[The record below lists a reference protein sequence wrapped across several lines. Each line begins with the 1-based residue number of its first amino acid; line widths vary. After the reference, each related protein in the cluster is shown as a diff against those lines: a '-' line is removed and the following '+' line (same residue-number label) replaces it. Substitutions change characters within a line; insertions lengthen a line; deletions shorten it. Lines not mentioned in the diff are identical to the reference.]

1 MKLKFLWLLLA
12 AAAVQGIV
20 IFVGLNG
27 AGAPMGDVAYVY
39 DPWMQELQKSNA
51 WWGLNR
57 VWVYPYLALVPMVLS
72 LPLRITDYQSGWLV
86 MMTLLN
92 VVALASM
99 VGWGRH
105 AKLEPDQVRWR
116 YQAAWYFLGF
126 ELLLGPVAISR
137 VDAVSVA
144 VVLFAI
150 PSLIAMRYQTAA
162 VWFTVA
168 TWIKVWPAALLLA
181 LWVAARKRLNVIFA
195 AVVTSLAV
203 VLFALALGGNRS
215 VFSFVTMQGT
225 RGIQIESPWATP
237 WLWAAIAGAPETG
250 LYYDQQLLT
259 YQVRGT
265 GVEVVA
271 ALSTL
276 VLVGAILITAYLAM
290 VARRRRASAG
300 AVLSVTALT
309 AVLDLIFF
317 NKVGSPQYIEWLA
330 IPIIFGILLNRRGW
344 MFPAITGLV
353 LAGLTQLIYPIT
365 YGALLEATPWA
376 TALLGIRNL
385 TLLALLVWANLQLS
399 NLKSP
404 ESVVEK
410 LAD

>member
-1 MKLKFLWLLLA
+1 LKLKFLGLLVA
-12 AAAVQGIV
+12 AMAVQGLLV
-20 IFVGLNG
+20 FVGFHG
-27 AGAPMGDVAYVY
+27 AGVPMGDVPYVY
-39 DPWMQELQKSNA
+39 DPWMQELQKSSA

-57 VWVYPYLALVPMVLS
+57 PWVYPYLALIPMLLA
-72 LPLRITDYQSGWLV
+72 LPFRITDYQSGWLV
-86 MMTLLN
+86 MMALLN
-92 VVALASM
+92 VVAVAGM
-99 VGWGRH
+99 MGWGRH
-105 AKLEPDQVRWR
+105 SKMEPNQLRWR

-137 VDAVSVA
+137 IDAVSVA
-144 VVLFAI
+144 IVLLAI
-150 PSLIAMRYQTAA
+150 PSLIALRYQTAA

-181 LWVAARKRLNVIFA
+181 LWVAARKRLNVFFA
-195 AVVTSLAV
+195 DVMTSLVV

-215 VFSFVTMQGT
+215 VFSFLTTQGS

-237 WLWAAIAGAPETG
+237 WLWAAVAGARETG
-250 LYYDQQLLT
+250 PYYDPQMLT

-290 VARRRRASAG
+290 VAHRRGASPA

-330 IPIIFGILLNRRGW
+330 IPIIFGILMNREGW
-344 MFPAITGLV
+344 KFPAIIGLL
-353 LAGLTQLIYPIT
+353 LAGVTQLDYPIF
-365 YGALLEATPWA
+365 YGPLLDSTPLA
-376 TALLGIRNL
+376 TAILGLRNL
-385 TLLALLVWANLQLS
+385 LLLVLLVWANLRLS
-399 NLKSP
+399 KLKGSDLP
-404 ESVVEK
+404 AQK